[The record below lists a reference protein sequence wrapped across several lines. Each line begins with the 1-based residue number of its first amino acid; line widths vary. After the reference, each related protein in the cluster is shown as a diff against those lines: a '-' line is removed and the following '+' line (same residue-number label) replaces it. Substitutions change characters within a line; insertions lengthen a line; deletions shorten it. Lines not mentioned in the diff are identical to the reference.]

1 MERQLQKLS
10 WLNIQKLVPADIDT
24 IIFPVGTVEAH
35 GSACIGTDNYI
46 PETIAE
52 GIADRINALIAPTV
66 NYGITKSLYRYNG
79 GSCIKPETFRL
90 YIRDI
95 LDSFV
100 DSGFKNIIL
109 MNGHGGNN
117 ADLKPVAYEFHKEQS
132 ANIAVIHWW
141 DLCHQVTEDFFGHPG
156 GHAGTDETAM
166 VQAIDP
172 SYADESLFD
181 PELVYH
187 FRYGADVYPIPGS
200 ILVAKEGVGHPN
212 FDVEQAKEYRK
223 KVVETVGDFV
233 EMVLG
238 RWKKFGL

>member
-1 MERQLQKLS
+1 MERELQKLS
-10 WLNIQKLVPADIDT
+10 WLKLKDLVPAKIDT
-24 IIFPVGTVEAH
+24 VIFPVGTVEAH

-46 PETIAE
+46 PETIAA
-52 GIADRINALIAPTV
+52 GIAERINALIAPTV

-79 GSCIKPETFRL
+79 GSTIKPETFQL
-90 YIRDI
+90 YIRDV

-100 DSGFKNIIL
+100 DNGFHNIIL

-117 ADLKPVAYEFHKEQS
+117 TALKSVAYEFHKEKA

-141 DLCHQVTEDFFGHPG
+141 DLCAKMTEEFFGHAG

-172 SYADESLFD
+172 KLADKDSFD
-181 PELVYH
+181 PELAYY
-187 FRYGADVYPIPGS
+187 FRPGADVYPVPGS
-200 ILVAKEGVGHPN
+200 ILLYKEGEGYPN
-212 FDVEQAKEYRK
+212 FNVEQAKEYRT
-223 KVVETVGDFV
+223 KVVERVGDFV
-233 EMVLG
+233 EMILG